1 MCYNIV
7 TKGGVI
13 LLQNR
18 QIFIEKLTESLPD
31 YYLNGENHTNYCI
44 VTKCNTWQ
52 EVENCM
58 EENNWNFLGI
68 STPPY
73 NPYGKHLNFA
83 FVIEDKEHD
92 YEILWHHVSDMW
104 LGKIAESIGIDFR
117 FRKRKT
123 DV

>member
-1 MCYNIV
+1 MSFR
-7 TKGGVI
+7 KG
-13 LLQNR
+13 LKNMFSSKY
-18 QIFIEKLTESLPD
+18 IFIEKLTESFPD
-31 YYLNGENHTNYCI
+31 YHLHGENHTNYCI
-44 VTKCNTWQ
+44 VTKCDTWQ
-52 EVENCM
+52 EVERCM

-83 FVIEDKEHD
+83 FVIEDIEDD
-92 YEILWHHVSDMW
+92 YKILWHHVSDMW
-104 LGKIAESIGIDFR
+104 LDKIAESLNIEYR